1 MLYSPSISD
10 LSWLNPTFRIIGR
23 ETVPFAVL
31 TVITPPCTTV
41 PLSLEISLVRM
52 TENEILALRLSRD
65 PDDRSRS
72 TR

>member
-1 MLYSPSISD
+1 MSYSLSTSD
-10 LSWLNPTFRIIGR
+10 LSSLNPTFRTIGR
-23 ETVPFAVL
+23 ETVPFSVL
-31 TVITPPCTTV
+31 RVITPPCMTV